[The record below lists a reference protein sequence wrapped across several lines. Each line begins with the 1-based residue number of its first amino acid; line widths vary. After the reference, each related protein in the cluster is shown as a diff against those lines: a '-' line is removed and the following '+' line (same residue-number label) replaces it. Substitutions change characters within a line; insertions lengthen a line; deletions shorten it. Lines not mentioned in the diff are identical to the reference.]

1 MTHPHSMHD
10 MLAPLTWTRAL
21 TTWRFAPVTVVIV
34 AVALG
39 LYITAVVRARTGG
52 RNWPVA
58 RTAAFTAGL
67 TVIVVALM
75 GSPAVYGD
83 GGLFW
88 VHMIQHL
95 MLIMIAPWLLCS
107 GHPLTLLRAATR
119 GRVHDRIENI
129 RRSAAAAFLTSPIT
143 GLVVYAAV
151 LFGVHLSSFMD
162 AMMDSSALMVLEHVL
177 YLAGGYLYF
186 SQLLTCDSPPREL
199 SYPLRLFALFMGMSA
214 DTIVGIVLLQAI
226 EPPFPAYARM
236 HPPWGPGPLAD
247 IHGGG
252 AVMWIGGDG
261 LMFIMMIVVM
271 LRWLSDRSPQAAKA
285 GRFFESARQAALAGT
300 GEEAGLGTGDPDRV
314 RLLASVDLDEDDAA
328 LQAYNTLLAR
338 LDSRGRDAHRP
349 ADRRSGE

>member
-1 MTHPHSMHD
+1 MTPHDMHD

-21 TTWRFAPVTVVIV
+21 TTWHFAPITAVLV

-39 LYITAVVRARTGG
+39 LYIAAVLRARDGG
-52 RNWPVA
+52 ERWPVA
-58 RTAAFTAGL
+58 RTTAFSAGL
-67 TVIVVALM
+67 AVIVVAFM

-95 MLIMIAPWLLCS
+95 MLIMVAPWLLCV
-107 GHPLTLLRAATR
+107 GHPLTLLRAATH
-119 GRVHDRIENI
+119 GRRQDRVEAI
-129 RRSAAAAFLTSPIT
+129 RRSKGAAFLTSPII
-143 GLVVYAAV
+143 GLTVYAAV

-162 AMMDSSALMVLEHVL
+162 AMMGSPALMVLEHAL

-186 SQLLTCDSPPREL
+186 SQLLTRDSPPREL

-214 DTIVGIVLLQAI
+214 DTIVGIVLLQAT

-236 HPPWGPGPLAD
+236 HPAWGPGPLAD

-261 LMFIMMIVVM
+261 LMFVMTIVVM
-271 LRWLSDRSPQAAKA
+271 LRWLFDRSPEAAKA
-285 GRFFESARQAALAGT
+285 GRFFESVRQVALAATGQETAPGT
-300 GEEAGLGTGDPDRV
+300 DDADRE
-314 RLLASVDLDEDDAA
+314 RLRASADLDEDDAA

-338 LDSRGRDAHRP
+338 LDSRGRDAHRS
-349 ADRRSGE
+349 AGHRSGE